1 MYTEI
6 IAEQRFII
14 ISRYS
19 CRENRVA
26 VIEYLIKNPDTYP
39 SMRDTFGV
47 TPLHFAC
54 KLVCTVTAG
63 LEDTN

>member
-1 MYTEI
+1 M
-6 IAEQRFII
+6 
-14 ISRYS
+14 
-19 CRENRVA
+19 A

-54 KLVCTVTAG
+54 KLVCTVTAE
-63 LEDTN
+63 LEDTNRNTVLFNSG